1 MYVFSFTLMNK
12 LKVEWVLNLDL
23 FVKDMSD
30 FFVELDNS
38 FQILEDYLSV
48 FHAIHNVPATDKM
61 HFKDESTLLIF
72 SPFY

>member
-1 MYVFSFTLMNK
+1 MT
-12 LKVEWVLNLDL
+12 VLNLDL

-48 FHAIHNVPATDKM
+48 FHAIHSATATDKI

-72 SPFY
+72 SPLFS